1 MSTHPQQDQRPEA
14 ADVAGAARSTTPP
27 GRRQIVDGSTGF
39 VGTNLIHRLL
49 ANGNHVTALA
59 RQPPDA
65 VRHRISTAAIA
76 DTDLASPQLG
86 TTSIATTGS
95 ELVSQAAPANLPGLE
110 VLDWSLDRPDLGLA
124 QAALE
129 ELFAEPCDYW
139 HLAAAITF
147 RPGNHEELQQ
157 VNVDGTRTAL
167 AVFHKYA
174 PAGSRFF
181 QVSSAYSC
189 GVVSDEVPEVWHPSA
204 EPHEFRN
211 YYEYTKREA
220 ELLYADTP
228 GAVLRLGQIVGDSR
242 TGRAATDY
250 GLYDYIRAIH
260 TITRRRPDESLR
272 VVGDPTAELHLVPV
286 DACVRWMTELANRDL
301 SQLDQPIIHL
311 VDSVSVTAAKVAE
324 MISAH
329 LPVDLRIGPQDEV
342 AAAPL
347 NQLERVLEARMTY
360 TGKYISRSIKFR
372 RDNLPALGIDDP
384 PTVSDDVLDRL
395 VGSYARSLQT
405 PNGAPR

>member
-1 MSTHPQQDQRPEA
+1 MSPTA
-14 ADVAGAARSTTPP
+14 
-27 GRRQIVDGSTGF
+27 RRQIVDGSTGF
-39 VGTNLIHRLL
+39 VGANLIHRLL
-49 ANGNHVTALA
+49 ANGNQVTALA
-59 RQPPDA
+59 RQPAEA
-65 VRHRISTAAIA
+65 VHHQITTAAIA
-76 DTDLASPQLG
+76 DGYLNPT
-86 TTSIATTGS
+86 
-95 ELVSQAAPANLPGLE
+95 GLE
-110 VLDWSLDRPDLGLA
+110 VLGWSLDETNLGLA
-124 QAALE
+124 QATLE

-167 AVFHKYA
+167 DVFHKYA
-174 PAGSRFF
+174 PPGSRFF

-189 GVVSDEVPEVWHPSA
+189 GLVTDEVPELWHPSA

-260 TITRRRPDESLR
+260 TITRRRPNERLR

-286 DACVRWMTELANRDL
+286 DACVRWMTDLATRDLATRDL
-301 SQLDQPIIHL
+301 SQLTAPIIHL

-329 LPVDLRIGPQDEV
+329 LPVDLRIAPQDEV
-342 AAAPL
+342 ATTPL

-360 TGKYISRSIKFR
+360 TGKYISHSIKFR
-372 RDNLPALGIDDP
+372 RDNLPALGIDEP

-395 VGSYARSLQT
+395 VGAYAHSLRT
-405 PNGAPR
+405 PQGAN

>member
-1 MSTHPQQDQRPEA
+1 MSTTA
-14 ADVAGAARSTTPP
+14 
-27 GRRQIVDGSTGF
+27 RRQIVDGSTGF
-39 VGTNLIHRLL
+39 VGANLIHRLL
-49 ANGNHVTALA
+49 ADGNHVTALA
-59 RQPPDA
+59 RQPA
-65 VRHRISTAAIA
+65 ETVRQQISTAAIA
-76 DTDLASPQLG
+76 DADLDL
-86 TTSIATTGS
+86 TR
-95 ELVSQAAPANLPGLE
+95 LE
-110 VLDWSLDRPDLGLA
+110 VLGWSLDEPDLGLP
-124 QAALE
+124 QATLE
-129 ELFAEPCDYW
+129 QLFSEPCDYW

-167 AVFHKYA
+167 DVFHKYA
-174 PAGSRFF
+174 SPGSRFF

-189 GVVSDEVPEVWHPSA
+189 GLVTDEVPELWHPSA

-220 ELLYADTP
+220 EVLYADTP

-260 TITRRRPDESLR
+260 TITRRRPNESLR

-286 DACVRWMTELANRDL
+286 DACVRWMIDLATRDL
-301 SQLDQPIIHL
+301 SQLDEPIIHL

-329 LPVDLRIGPQDEV
+329 LPVDLRIAPQDEV
-342 AAAPL
+342 AATPL

-360 TGKYISRSIKFR
+360 TGKYISRSIRFR

-384 PTVSDDVLDRL
+384 PTVTDDVLDRL
-395 VGSYARSLQT
+395 VGSYAQT
-405 PNGAPR
+405 LLDPKRAS